1 MLRLN
6 YSQRE
11 THVLFNLS
19 FVNPGMSLCLEEL
32 SCGGKS
38 RESLMTSNRNVD
50 RDLYQM
56 VPATAIKEEIVDPG
70 RRAIK
75 NLVVLSCAF
84 M

>member
-1 MLRLN
+1 MGFFFNL
-6 YSQRE
+6 
-11 THVLFNLS
+11 NLS

-38 RESLMTSNRNVD
+38 RENLMTSDRNVD

-56 VPATAIKEEIVDPG
+56 LPATAIKEEIVDPG

-75 NLVVLSCAF
+75 NLAVLSCAF